1 MTDMYD
7 TSLKLQK
14 SLVEATAAMTKMM
27 SENYLR
33 FLQQQSTL
41 FNLDKNYHRT
51 EDKPVTSPV
60 NPKARKQKAGKK
72 TGRKVV
78 SPCCGADLHDHYGKR
93 ARDVDVD
100 RI

>member
-14 SLVEATAAMTKMM
+14 SLIDATVAMTKMM

-33 FLQQQSTL
+33 LLEQQSAL
-41 FNLDKNYHRT
+41 FSMEKSHHRT
-51 EDKPVTSPV
+51 DDKIAPTPV
-60 NPKARKQKAGKK
+60 NPKARKLKAGNK
-72 TGRKVV
+72 TGRKGV

-93 ARDVDVD
+93 ARDVDVE